1 MEGESAQATNII
13 MQVLFLVV
21 LTLINA
27 FFSSAEMAIVSVNKN
42 KMKMLANEGDKKAKM
57 LCKLI
62 KEPTKFL
69 STVQVGITLAGF
81 FASASAATGIS
92 EQLGIFFISI
102 NIPYGYQVA
111 FIGVT
116 IVLSYFTLVFGELVP
131 KRIALKKSE
140 KIAMASLR
148 PIMFISKIAAPFI
161 KILSLS
167 TSLLV
172 KLMGLD
178 NGELEEI
185 VTKEELKLFIEAGEE
200 QGAINESE
208 KEMIEGIFEFDN
220 KKVEKVMTPR
230 TEVYCINIKDS
241 LNSYLDELLEMRYS
255 RIPVYEDDIDNVI
268 GILYMKDFIIEAKN
282 KGFHNVN
289 IKDILKEPYFVHEG
303 KNVQDLFKLLQVSQ
317 RHIAVI
323 IDEYGGFSGI
333 ITIEDLI
340 EEIMGEI
347 NDEDDSREERIKKV
361 GENTFLVDGL
371 TTLEELN
378 DELNIDIE
386 LDDIDTISGF
396 LINLIG
402 NIPSEKDENII
413 EYNNIIFKIDKLGE
427 KRIEKILIKIKNE
440 IKI

>member
-1 MEGESAQATNII
+1 MEGESAQTTNMITQI
-13 MQVLFLVV
+13 LFLVV

-27 FFSSAEMAIVSVNKN
+27 FFSSAEMSIVSVNKN
-42 KMKMLANEGDKKAKM
+42 KMKMLANDGDKKAKM

-62 KEPTKFL
+62 EEPTKFL

-92 EQLGIFFISI
+92 QQLGDFLI
-102 NIPYGYQVA
+102 NRNVPYGQQIA

-116 IVLSYFTLVFGELVP
+116 VVLSYFTLVFGELVP
-131 KRIALKKSE
+131 KRIALRKTE
-140 KIAMASLR
+140 YIAMASLR
-148 PIMFISKIAAPFI
+148 PIMIISKIAAPFI
-161 KILSLS
+161 KILSIS
-167 TSLLV
+167 TSLIV
-172 KLMGLD
+172 KIIGLD
-178 NGELEEI
+178 TENLDDI
-185 VTKEELKLFIEAGEE
+185 VTKEELKSYIESGEE
-200 QGAINESE
+200 HGAINERE

-230 TEVYCINIKDS
+230 TEVYCINIKES
-241 LNSYLDELLEMRYS
+241 LSSYLDELLEMRYS

-282 KGFHNVN
+282 KGFDNVN

-303 KNVQDLFKLLQVSQ
+303 KNVQALFKSLQISQ

-347 NDEDDSREERIKKV
+347 NDEDDSSEERIKKV
-361 GENTFLVDGL
+361 DENTFLVDGL

-378 DELNIDIE
+378 DELDIDIE

-402 NIPSEKDENII
+402 NIPSKNDDKIV
-413 EYNNIIFKIDKLGE
+413 EYNGITFKIDKLGE
-427 KRIEKILIKIKNE
+427 KRIEKILIKLKDRD
-440 IKI
+440 

>member
-1 MEGESAQATNII
+1 MDGESAQPTNII
-13 MQVLFLVV
+13 MQILFLVI

-27 FFSSAEMAIVSVNKN
+27 FFSSAEMSIVSVNKN
-42 KMKMLANEGDKKAKM
+42 KMKVLANEGNKKAKM
-57 LCKLI
+57 LCKLME
-62 KEPTKFL
+62 EPTKFL

-92 EQLGIFFISI
+92 KQLGSFFISI
-102 NIPYGYQVA
+102 NVPYGHQAA

-116 IVLSYFTLVFGELVP
+116 ILLSYFTLVFGELVP

-178 NGELEEI
+178 NGNLEEI
-185 VTKEELKLFIEAGEE
+185 VTKEELKLFIETGEE

-230 TEVYCINIKDS
+230 TEVYCINIKEPLKD
-241 LNSYLDELLEMRYS
+241 YLDELLEMRYS

-282 KGFHNVN
+282 KGFDNVN
-289 IKDILKEPYFVHEG
+289 VKDILKEPYFVHEG
-303 KNVQDLFKLLQVSQ
+303 KNVQDLFKSLQISQ

-347 NDEDDSREERIKKV
+347 NDEDDSSEERIKKV
-361 GENTFLVDGL
+361 EENTFLVDGL

-378 DELNIDIE
+378 DELNIDIP

-396 LINLIG
+396 IINLIG
-402 NIPSEKDENII
+402 NIPSEDDDRAI
-413 EYNNIIFKIDKLGE
+413 EYNDITFKIDKLGA
-427 KRIEKILIKIKNE
+427 KRIEKILIKLKNRD
-440 IKI
+440 

>member
-1 MEGESAQATNII
+1 MEGESAQTTNMITQI
-13 MQVLFLVV
+13 LFLVL

-27 FFSSAEMAIVSVNKN
+27 FFSSAEMSIVSVNKN
-42 KMKMLANEGDKKAKM
+42 KMKMLANEGNKKAKM

-62 KEPTKFL
+62 EEPTKFL

-92 EQLGIFFISI
+92 EQLGDFLISV
-102 NIPYGYQVA
+102 NVPYGQQIA

-116 IVLSYFTLVFGELVP
+116 VILSYFTLVFGELVP
-131 KRIALKKSE
+131 KRIALRKTE
-140 KIAMASLR
+140 YIAMASLK
-148 PIMFISKIAAPFI
+148 PIMIISKMAAPFI
-161 KILSLS
+161 KVLSLS
-167 TSLLV
+167 TSLIV

-178 NGELEEI
+178 NENLEDI
-185 VTKEELKLFIEAGEE
+185 VTKEELKSYIESGEE
-200 QGAINESE
+200 HGAINEQE

-220 KKVEKVMTPR
+220 KRVEKVMTPR
-230 TEVYCINIKDS
+230 TEVYCINIKEPLS
-241 LNSYLDELLEMRYS
+241 SYLDELLEMRYS
-255 RIPVYEDDIDNVI
+255 RVPVYEDDIDNVI

-282 KGFHNVN
+282 KGFDKVNV
-289 IKDILKEPYFVHEG
+289 KDILKEPYFVHEG
-303 KNVQDLFKLLQVSQ
+303 KNVQELFKLLQVSQ

-347 NDEDDSREERIKKV
+347 NDEDDSSEERIKKV
-361 GENTFLVDGL
+361 GENAFLVDGL

-378 DELNIDIE
+378 DELNLGIE

-396 LINLIG
+396 IINLIG
-402 NIPSEKDENII
+402 NIPSKEDENII
-413 EYNNIIFKIDKLGE
+413 EYNDITFKIEKLGE
-427 KRIEKILIKIKNE
+427 KRIEKILIKVKNRD
-440 IKI
+440 